1 MDNLPTRVIAV
12 IRSEAFSPLA
22 DVQLRHRLDQLDG
35 SVFYPVCVSCSL
47 DEEFGIELS
56 DGAIE
61 GTHTVADVIA
71 TVRAAVDAE
80 QRAKVEG

>member
-1 MDNLPTRVIAV
+1 MDNLTTRVISV
-12 IRSEAFSPLA
+12 IRSEVFGPLA
-22 DVQLRHRLDQLDG
+22 DVQTSHRLDQLDA

-47 DEEFGIELS
+47 DEEFGIELR

-61 GTHTVADVIA
+61 GAHTVADVIA
-71 TVRAAVDAE
+71 TVRAAVEAE